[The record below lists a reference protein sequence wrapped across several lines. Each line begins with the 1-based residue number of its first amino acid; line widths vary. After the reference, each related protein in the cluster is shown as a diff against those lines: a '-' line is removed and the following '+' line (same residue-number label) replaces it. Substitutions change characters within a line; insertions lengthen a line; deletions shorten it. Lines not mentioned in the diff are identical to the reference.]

1 MILEGGIFMKINLVE
16 EQFNNLDGATMRI
29 MYDKEQNLNLLELEP
44 EKSGDP
50 VSIWVDEELKNK
62 MLEAL
67 TAIKLNDLD
76 TKLYET
82 LKGVLQKYDYNLIET
97 LAAAKDNIDFMI
109 IWMYSENKSLI
120 VQKLVNWAVEQ
131 EEKNESEH
139 I

>member
-1 MILEGGIFMKINLVE
+1 MKINLVE
-16 EQFNNLDGATMRI
+16 EQFNNLDGATLRI
-29 MYDKEQNLNLLELEP
+29 MYDENQNLNLLELEP

-50 VSIWVDEELKNK
+50 VSVWVDEELKNR

-67 TAIKLNDLD
+67 TIIKLNDLD

-131 EEKNESEH
+131 EGHNE

>member
-1 MILEGGIFMKINLVE
+1 MEINLVE
-16 EQFNNLDGATMRI
+16 EQFNSLDGATLRI
-29 MYDKEQNLNLLELEP
+29 MYDENQNLNLLELEP

-50 VSIWVDEELKNK
+50 VSVWVDEELKNR

-67 TAIKLNDLD
+67 TIIKLNDLD

-131 EEKNESEH
+131 EGNNE

>member
-1 MILEGGIFMKINLVE
+1 MEINLVE
-16 EQFNNLDGATMRI
+16 DQFNNLDGATLRI
-29 MYDKEQNLNLLELEP
+29 MYDENQNLNLLELEP

-50 VSIWVDEELKNK
+50 VSIWVDEELKNR
-62 MLEAL
+62 MLAAL
-67 TAIKLNDLD
+67 TVIKLNDLD

-131 EEKNESEH
+131 EENNE

>member
-1 MILEGGIFMKINLVE
+1 MKINLVE

-82 LKGVLQKYDYNLIET
+82 LKGVLQKYDYNLIKT

-131 EEKNESEH
+131 EVLINDRLV
-139 I
+139 

>member
-1 MILEGGIFMKINLVE
+1 MEINLVE
-16 EQFNNLDGATMRI
+16 DQFNNLDGATLRI
-29 MYDKEQNLNLLELEP
+29 MYDENQNLNLLELEP

-50 VSIWVDEELKNK
+50 VSIWVDEELKNR
-62 MLEAL
+62 MLAAL
-67 TAIKLNDLD
+67 TVIKLNDLD

-131 EEKNESEH
+131 EENNE
-139 I
+139 IKKR